1 MSGFRS
7 ITPSINVNTSSGQ
20 LRTELLNTFNRLDG
34 QLSAAPFRAFTFNG
48 PVLSTAGGA
57 ETTLLTTNIDVGTFS
72 KQGSSMLIFA
82 CGTTG
87 ANGNN
92 KTINLYF
99 GSTQIFTS
107 GAFAGNGI
115 SWTLQ
120 AEIIRNGATAQI
132 TWAQFFGSA
141 TLTSKVQVGTAAVN
155 LATSQSISLTGIG
168 TATGDVSA
176 SFWQGILLA

>member
-20 LRTELLNTFNRLDG
+20 LRTELLNTFSRLDG
-34 QLSAAPFRAFTFNG
+34 QLSLAPYRAATFNG
-48 PVLSTAGGA
+48 PVLSNGGT
-57 ETTLLTTNIDVGTFS
+57 ETDLLTTNIDVGTLS
-72 KQGSSMLIFA
+72 KQGSSLLIFA
-82 CGTTG
+82 AGTT
-87 ANGNN
+87 ASNGNN

-107 GAFAGNGI
+107 GAFAGNGV

-120 AEIIRNGATAQI
+120 AEIVRNGATAQI
-132 TWAQFFGSA
+132 TWAQFFASA
-141 TLTSKVQVGTAAVN
+141 TLTSKIQVGTASVN
-155 LATSQSISLTGIG
+155 LAVQQDVTLTGTG

-176 SFWQGILLA
+176 SYWRITLNS